1 MFLERFS
8 KMFKKSEK
16 QVDIQEDQNTVS
28 DDGEKRLDNKGRV
41 LQIGESQSSDGRYR
55 YQYTGRDGKRRT
67 VYAWRLIESDETPY
81 GKRQDKCL
89 REKERDVLGDKL
101 DGEKRFLYQVIDK
114 TGLISNVYTID
125 GEHFVEEL
133 DLHLRTDSLPEIDDF
148 EGLERMPTIVELERT
163 PTIAEMET
171 PANGKISV
179 SYNNVTDSINFSTEC
194 TRTLESDYAKMLVD
208 SKNKNVIKIVACD
221 MSDKLARRWQRLEY
235 VNGNKGRCRTWTSKT
250 YTDVFKK
257 CEGIKNTRQKGKF
270 YFCGE
275 YNPSD
280 NSLVFDLS
288 KVAYTKGPSKEKNTH
303 TPPRLIFNSAK
314 KTIRLNYPAAR
325 AINAKYIAYSLNQ
338 NDNEFLFMK
347 CSRTTP
353 QSLKVHRSC
362 GSILTDRSFVEIME
376 NCDIVKRNNG
386 NGIFYFEVCKK
397 TRNSICFDLRKGYLA
412 EPGNQQQIF
421 IDL

>member
-16 QVDIQEDQNTVS
+16 QIDIQEDQSTVS
-28 DDGEKRLDNKGRV
+28 GDDEKRLDSKGRV

-55 YQYTGRDGKRRT
+55 YQYTGRDGKRHT

-81 GKRQDKCL
+81 GKKRDKCL
-89 REKERDVLGDKL
+89 REKERNVLGDKL

-125 GEHFVEEL
+125 NEHLIEEL
-133 DLHLRTDSLPEIDDF
+133 DFYVHEDSLPETDDF
-148 EGLERMPTIVELERT
+148 EEPERIPT
-163 PTIAEMET
+163 
-171 PANGKISV
+171 NGKIRV
-179 SYNNVTDSINFSTEC
+179 SYNSETDSVNFSIEC
-194 TRTLESDYAKMLVD
+194 TRILKSDYAKMLVD

-221 MSDKLARRWQRLEY
+221 KSDKLARRWQKD
-235 VNGNKGRCRTWTSKT
+235 KGSRTWAAKK
-250 YTDVFKK
+250 YADVFKK
-257 CEGIKNTRQKGKF
+257 CEGIKNTHQNGMF

-288 KVAYTKGPSKEKNTH
+288 KVEYTGEARKPAA
-303 TPPRLIFNSAK
+303 PPRLIFNSAK
-314 KTIRLNYPAAR
+314 KSIRLNYPATR
-325 AINAKYIAYSLNQ
+325 AINAKYITYSLNQ
-338 NDNEFLFMK
+338 NDNELLFMK

-353 QSLKVHRSC
+353 QSIKVNYSWGTTIRGRSV
-362 GSILTDRSFVEIME
+362 VEILE
-376 NCDIVKRNNG
+376 NCDTVKRNNG
-386 NGIFYFEVCKK
+386 NGTFYFEVCKK
-397 TRNSICFDLRKGYLA
+397 TRNSICFDLSKGYLA
-412 EPGNQQQIF
+412 EPENQQQIF